1 MRLMVI
7 LSSSIALWA
16 GAAAAEG
23 WSEYSYPDLG
33 FAISFPSD
41 PTMETVPYKAADG
54 TLTNEVVYTVQQG
67 AGIYSIAVADLSNA
81 ALDETAA
88 INQAV
93 QQLRDKG
100 DIRLDIPARVQ
111 RNYGR
116 QLSVVG
122 KDGSHSAVAIFL
134 ADHKL
139 YQIEGT
145 IRADSDDP
153 NSGDAIRFQQSLR
166 FIGDNASRG
175 FGRGFGNRQFQGG
188 RRFRRDRNPAD
199 QTAPAQAPQSPNNG
213 I

>member
-16 GAAAAEG
+16 GAAVAEG

-33 FAISFPSD
+33 FAVSFPSD
-41 PTMETVPYKAADG
+41 PTMETIPYKTADG
-54 TLTNEVVYTVQQG
+54 TTTNEVVYTVRQG

-81 ALDETAA
+81 ALDETAV

-100 DIRLDIPARVQ
+100 NIRLDIPARVQ

-122 KDGSHSAVAIFL
+122 KDGSHSAVAIFF

-166 FIGDNASRG
+166 FIGDNAARG
-175 FGRGFGNRQFQGG
+175 FGPGFGNRQFRGG
-188 RRFRRDRNPAD
+188 RRFRRDGNPAD
-199 QTAPAQAPQSPNNG
+199 QNAPTAAPGWCSPR
-213 I
+213 

>member
-1 MRLMVI
+1 MVI

-16 GAAAAEG
+16 SAATAEG

-33 FAISFPSD
+33 FAVSFPAD
-41 PTMETVPYKAADG
+41 PMMETVPYSSADG
-54 TLTNEVVYTVQQG
+54 TTTNKVVYTVRQG
-67 AGIYSIAVADLSNA
+67 SDIYSIEVADLSNA
-81 ALDETAA
+81 TIDETTAVDQA
-88 INQAV
+88 IN
-93 QQLRDKG
+93 QLRDKG
-100 DIRLDIPARVQ
+100 AIRLDIPARVQ

-122 KDGSHSAVAIFL
+122 KDGSHSSVAIFF

-145 IRADSDDP
+145 VLADSDDP

-166 FIGDNASRG
+166 FIGDNAGRG
-175 FGRGFGNRQFQGG
+175 FGPGFGNRQFRGG
-188 RRFRRDRNPAD
+188 RRFRRDGNPAD
-199 QTAPAQAPQSPNNG
+199 QNAPTGAPGSPNNR

>member
-7 LSSSIALWA
+7 LSTSIALWA
-16 GAAAAEG
+16 GDAAADS
-23 WSEYSYPDLG
+23 WSEYTYPDLG
-33 FAISFPSD
+33 FAVSFPSD
-41 PTMETVPYKAADG
+41 PTMETLPYKTADG
-54 TLTNEVVYTVQQG
+54 TTTSEVAYTVQQG
-67 AGIYSIAVADLSNA
+67 AGIYSVEVVDFSNST
-81 ALDETAA
+81 LDETAA

-122 KDGSHSAVAIFL
+122 KDGSHSSVAIFL
-134 ADHKL
+134 VDHKL

-145 IRADSDDP
+145 VRADSDDP

-166 FIGDNASRG
+166 FIGANA
-175 FGRGFGNRQFQGG
+175 GRGFGPGFGNRPFQGG
-188 RRFRRDRNPAD
+188 GRFRRDRNPAD
-199 QTAPAQAPQSPNNG
+199 QNAPAQAPQSPNNG